1 MDLAHTHLVLGVDL
15 GQLHLLPEDAI
26 DLVQL
31 DGLLPVVEGA
41 GDKNFVGRVFP
52 VAKISRRR
60 SDGRRRDAPGEGVFA
75 HVGGGRRDRVGRGG
89 GVSFGDGSERRIDK
103 GCGGYAS
110 VVEVIRVQA
119 QNWRGWLESKL
130 QFSGL
135 GTTVAQVAAAGKS
148 GGSTRSDDAGPIRR
162 HIGRGDVLHVP
173 ALAN

>member
-75 HVGGGRRDRVGRGG
+75 HVGGGRRDRAGRGG

-110 VVEVIRVQA
+110 PSAELARLV
-119 QNWRGWLESKL
+119 
-130 QFSGL
+130 
-135 GTTVAQVAAAGKS
+135 
-148 GGSTRSDDAGPIRR
+148 GSRNLHRQAGPPTPRK
-162 HIGRGDVLHVP
+162 
-173 ALAN
+173 LARLVNATGTC